1 MTLSAVNAEPGDPT
15 TFIINTT
22 RHLGQSAVGL
32 LAFQPPDPTAC
43 TTPTG
48 ATTAGISGVIGLG
61 GA

>member
-1 MTLSAVNAEPGDPT
+1 MTLTAVDAEAGDPAKFT
-15 TFIINTT
+15 IQTT
-22 RHLGQSAVGL
+22 RYSGQSALGV

-48 ATTAGISGVIGLG
+48 ATSAGISGVIGLG